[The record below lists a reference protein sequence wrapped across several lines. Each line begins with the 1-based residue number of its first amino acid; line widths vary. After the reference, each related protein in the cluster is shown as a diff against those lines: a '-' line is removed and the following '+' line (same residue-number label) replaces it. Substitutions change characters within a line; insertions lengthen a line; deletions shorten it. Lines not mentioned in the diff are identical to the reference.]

1 MWYPINYKSDLTPPR
16 VYRHAVTQIGDSLLL
31 FGGVN
36 EFSEKFNDIYLM
48 NFKSRKW
55 SLLLSSGEYPCA
67 RTFHNFLSIK
77 NEIIIFGGF
86 SDKILNDC
94 RILKLSEFYYP
105 KFFEVEEEEDKKLKK
120 LEFKNNQQNESND
133 LKTLQNDEDKDE
145 IIKNLKI
152 QLEELKQK
160 YESEVTK
167 NICKICLEQEI
178 NTIILDC
185 CHRFVCYDCSFHCK
199 SCPLCKGPIK
209 NLLKTFN

>member
-16 VYRHAVTQIGDSLLL
+16 VYRHAVTAIGDSLLL
-31 FGGVN
+31 FGGIN
-36 EFSEKFNDIYLM
+36 EFSEKFNDLYLM
-48 NFKSRKW
+48 NFRSRKW
-55 SLLLSSGEYPCA
+55 SLLLSSGEYPSA

-77 NEIIIFGGF
+77 NQIIIFGGF

-94 RILKLSEFYYP
+94 HILKLSELFYR
-105 KFFEVEEEEDKKLKK
+105 KLFEEDEIEKDKNIKK
-120 LEFKNNQQNESND
+120 NQYINKEQCKELIIPQEN
-133 LKTLQNDEDKDE
+133 QDKDE

-178 NTIILDC
+178 NTVILDC
-185 CHRFVCYDCSFHCK
+185 CHRFVCYDCSFHCET
-199 SCPLCKGPIK
+199 CPLCKGPIK